1 MSRNSSTAND
11 LDAKAIDALMKAQDL
26 LPGPERTEALKKAD
40 KLHHAADT
48 YKHIFSNEL
57 KPPE

>member
-1 MSRNSSTAND
+1 MSRSSPDSRD
-11 LDAKAIDALMKAQDL
+11 LDDKAIDALMEARRMP
-26 LPGPERTEALKKAD
+26 PGTKRTEALKEVER
-40 KLHHAADT
+40 LCRAADT

>member
-1 MSRNSSTAND
+1 MSKASPDNRD
-11 LDAKAIDALMKAQDL
+11 LEAKAIDALMEAQNM
-26 LPGPERTEALKKAD
+26 PQGPERTEALQKAD
-40 KLHHAADT
+40 KLHCAADT